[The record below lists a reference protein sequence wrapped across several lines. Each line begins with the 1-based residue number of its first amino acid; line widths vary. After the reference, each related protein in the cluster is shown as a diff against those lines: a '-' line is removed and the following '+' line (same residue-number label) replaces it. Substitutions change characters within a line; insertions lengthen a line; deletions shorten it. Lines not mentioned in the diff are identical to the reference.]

1 MGQQF
6 LTDYLYIAAFTIFGL
21 GGTAKNVLK
30 IKPPLII
37 TAQETDTVLELFRS
51 SLTAALG

>member
-1 MGQQF
+1 V
-6 LTDYLYIAAFTIFGL
+6 

-37 TAQETDTVLELFRS
+37 NKDEADKVLERFRM
-51 SLTAALG
+51 SLKTALG